1 MKAPLLIKENQK
13 MAEGL
18 KSLVGKKMSKEVK
31 FMGTTVT
38 INKLNVSEVLSI
50 QEKAK
55 GIAENDAES
64 FALLRTVI
72 STAVPEAAELSEE
85 DFNNFP
91 LDELSNLSAEI
102 MKYSGLGEKGK

>member
-1 MKAPLLIKENQK
+1 MQVPNITKENK
-13 MAEGL
+13 MSEGL
-18 KSLVGKKMSKEVK
+18 KGLIGKKMSKEVP
-31 FMGTTVT
+31 FMGTKVK
-38 INKLNVSEVLSI
+38 INKLNVSEVLAI

-55 GIAENDAES
+55 TIAENDAES
-64 FALLRTVI
+64 FALLRLVI
-72 STAVPEAAELSEE
+72 STAVEEAADLTEE